1 MPQHTPCPLPKYP
14 SFHSKKSSQQNQ
26 NKRDTTKITKL
37 ANDTDTIAIEERA
50 TTDKIFIIDA
60 AIIIIGIVTTDGITI
75 DLIIK
80 EFITIIRE
88 YATAESIVTASIFR
102 NKTITTVDTTII
114 GNW

>member
-14 SFHSKKSSQQNQ
+14 SFHNNKSRQQNQ

-37 ANDTDTIAIEERA
+37 ANDTDTIATEERA
-50 TTDKIFIIDA
+50 TTDKILIIDA
-60 AIIIIGIVTTDGITI
+60 VIIIGIVTTDGITI

>member
-1 MPQHTPCPLPKYP
+1 MPRHTPCPLPKYP
-14 SFHSKKSSQQNQ
+14 SFHSKKSRQQNQ

-37 ANDTDTIAIEERA
+37 ANDTDTIATEERA
-50 TTDKIFIIDA
+50 TTDKILIIDA
-60 AIIIIGIVTTDGITI
+60 VIIIGIVTTDGITI

-80 EFITIIRE
+80 EFITTIQE

-102 NKTITTVDTTII
+102 NKTITTVDTNII

>member
-1 MPQHTPCPLPKYP
+1 MLQHTPCPLPKYP
-14 SFHSKKSSQQNQ
+14 SFHSKKLGQQNQ

-37 ANDTDTIAIEERA
+37 ANDTDTIATEERA
-50 TTDKIFIIDA
+50 TTDKILIIDA
-60 AIIIIGIVTTDGITI
+60 VIIGIVTTDGITI

-88 YATAESIVTASIFR
+88 YATVESIVTASIFR
-102 NKTITTVDTTII
+102 SKTITTT

>member
-1 MPQHTPCPLPKYP
+1 MG
-14 SFHSKKSSQQNQ
+14 QQNQ

-37 ANDTDTIAIEERA
+37 ANDTDTIATEERA
-50 TTDKIFIIDA
+50 TTDKILIIDA
-60 AIIIIGIVTTDGITI
+60 VIIGIVTTDGITI

-88 YATAESIVTASIFR
+88 YATVESIVTASIFR
-102 NKTITTVDTTII
+102 SKTITTT

>member
-1 MPQHTPCPLPKYP
+1 MG
-14 SFHSKKSSQQNQ
+14 QQNQ

-37 ANDTDTIAIEERA
+37 ANDTDTIATEERA
-50 TTDKIFIIDA
+50 TTDKILIIDA
-60 AIIIIGIVTTDGITI
+60 VIIIGIVTTDGITI